1 MHILH
6 FLRLVC
12 VELFEIYLKAL
23 EKDGGFPGSSV
34 GKESTCNAGDPSSIP
49 GLGRSPGEGTG
60 YPFQYSW
67 ASLVA
72 HLVKN
77 LPAVWENW
85 VRSLGWEDPLDKGKA
100 THSSILAWRIPSPW
114 GCKELDTTEQLSLD
128 PTRPGVWPSDA
139 VCRMSVEMVTRA
151 HISTYTREEGHVGRG
166 GALGGGVHEPLA

>member
-1 MHILH
+1 MSSRQVTPVIYTVPGGACRNQHPAQEQKG
-6 FLRLVC
+6 RLPGV
-12 VELFEIYLKAL
+12 L
-23 EKDGGFPGSSV
+23 GFPGGSA
-34 GKESTCNAGDPSSIP
+34 GKESTCSADP
-49 GLGRSPGEGTG
+49 GRP
-60 YPFQYSW
+60 
-67 ASLVA
+67 
-72 HLVKN
+72 
-77 LPAVWENW
+77 
-85 VRSLGWEDPLDKGKA
+85 LGWEDPPDKGKA